1 MKTSLP
7 ITQNRIAI
15 SHPQEFDCSEA
26 RFWNYNKMSLSD
38 E

>member
-1 MKTSLP
+1 MNTSLP

-15 SHPQEFDCSEA
+15 SHPLAFDCSEA
-26 RFWNYNKMSLSD
+26 RFWNYNKMSLYD